1 MRGRALSPILATL
14 ILVAIVVS
22 AGLIYYMQTSG
33 MFSRLFSRIE
43 VQIVSVNLYKFE
55 DKALLMA
62 SVKNTGSKPLE
73 TVIIYGIDDDGEY
86 FSFFLPPAQDGLQHG
101 LLTICREW
109 GVASLG
115 ETGFYAD
122 DLAEFRCS
130 FFHEKILGIKIL
142 SNVDTVG
149 NPVVSGRGDKYSLQY
164 IGLIYIP
171 VDGTYEFAVDGDD
184 AVAVLIDDREVATWY
199 GPHGFSWGW
208 SHRGSITLDRGYHKF
223 EALMQEWGGGDGIKV
238 AWKKPHDK
246 GFSIIPGDYFYY
258 GEIHPGETTN
268 STFLISSSIYSFTSG
283 VSYPIAV
290 SAYSLDGDVYAK
302 TIFTVCS

>member
-22 AGLIYYMQTSG
+22 AGLIYYMQTSR

-86 FSFFLPPAQDGLQHG
+86 FSSFLPPAQDGLQHG

-115 ETGFYAD
+115 ETGPYAD
-122 DLAEFRCS
+122 NLAEFRCS

-149 NPVVSGRGDKYSLQY
+149 NPIVSGRGDKYSLQY

-184 AVAVLIDDREVATWY
+184 AVAVLIDDKEVATWY
-199 GPHGFSWGW
+199 GPHGFSGGW
-208 SHRGSITLDRGYHKF
+208 RGYHKF
-223 EALMQEWGGGDGIKV
+223 EALMQEWGGSDGIKV
-238 AWKKPHDK
+238 AWKKPGDRD
-246 GFSIIPGDYFYY
+246 FSIIPSDYFYY

-268 STFLISSSIYSFTSG
+268 STFLISSSIYSFMSG

-290 SAYSLDGDVYAK
+290 TAYSLDGDVYTK
-302 TIFTVCS
+302 TISTVCS